1 MHNSQEGLTSGII
14 AETEAYMG
22 VNDRASHT
30 YGGRR
35 TRRTETLYG
44 PPGTLYVYLAY
55 GIHSLLNI
63 VVGPEGVPMAV
74 LLRSLVPLEGLELMA
89 KRRGITIEREKDVF
103 KLCRGPGN
111 LTRAMGITVEHN
123 SIDITGDTIY
133 IVDIGYRDFDVGVG
147 TRIGVDYAGED
158 ELKPWRFYF
167 KNSPYVSKKH

>member
-1 MHNSQEGLTSGII
+1 
-14 AETEAYMG
+14 
-22 VNDRASHT
+22 
-30 YGGRR
+30 
-35 TRRTETLYG
+35 
-44 PPGTLYVYLAY
+44 
-55 GIHSLLNI
+55 
-63 VVGPEGVPMAV
+63 
-74 LLRSLVPLEGLELMA
+74 MA

-123 SIDITGDTIY
+123 GIDITGDTIY

-158 ELKPWRFYF
+158 ALKPWRFYF